1 MSYEDL
7 LKKWEPVLEHPE
19 FAEIKDPYK
28 KKVTAILLENQD
40 RDMEE
45 AKNGGYGSLRETNYV
60 GADGYQTPS
69 ADKGN
74 TALKSMLTS
83 CSPGMSVVNIDN
95 GFGAAC
101 AAIRI
106 LKV

>member
-7 LKKWEPVLEHPE
+7 LKKWEPILEHPE

-45 AKNGGYGSLRETNYV
+45 AKSSLT
-60 GADGYQTPS
+60 ADAS
-69 ADKGN
+69 AMP
-74 TALKSMLTS
+74 A
-83 CSPGMSVVNIDN
+83 
-95 GFGAAC
+95 AAC
-101 AAIRI
+101 
-106 LKV
+106 LFC